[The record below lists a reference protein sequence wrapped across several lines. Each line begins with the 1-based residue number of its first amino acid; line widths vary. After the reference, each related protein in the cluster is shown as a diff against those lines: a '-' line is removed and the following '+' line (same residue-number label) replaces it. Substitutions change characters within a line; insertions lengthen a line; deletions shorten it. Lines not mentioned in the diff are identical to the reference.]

1 MKVSA
6 SNLAVIPEFQELTTM
21 VLVRVWSTDKSRK
34 KLLNITDGDDLKR
47 QAIAKGL
54 AR

>member
-1 MKVSA
+1 
-6 SNLAVIPEFQELTTM
+6 M

-54 AR
+54 ARSVESHFHDFIESFKTCSR